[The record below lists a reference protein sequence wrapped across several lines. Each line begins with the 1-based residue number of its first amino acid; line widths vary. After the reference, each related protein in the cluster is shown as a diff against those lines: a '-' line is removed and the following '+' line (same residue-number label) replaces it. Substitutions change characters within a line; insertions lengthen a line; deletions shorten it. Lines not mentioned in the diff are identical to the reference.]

1 MPSWSCGLSLGGA
14 QEATERPEC
23 AVKPHRTCSRSK
35 HGYSDLGSTSNL
47 LPPDYKP
54 AATPISWATLHIC
67 DSEGT
72 GPLGPVGSPAPSTS
86 PCCCSWTAV
95 VGWPGSGWPQPAPWT
110 KVVCTHVISANYPG
124 FSKLADS
131 RGESQ
136 AARSRCPAEVSPLHL
151 ATAGLDPDAQD
162 FTSPGCVCPHRLRGR
177 HVLASECLCV
187 SAAVRV
193 ERPLRQVW
201 EADGQR
207 ERMRSTRCFAAKDS
221 ASTLLPQPPW
231 VMQDPG
237 AVGAAAQ
244 SWSVPQEAATSA
256 SLLQVA

>member
-35 HGYSDLGSTSNL
+35 HGYSDLGSTSSL

-54 AATPISWATLHIC
+54 TAAPISWATLHIC

-72 GPLGPVGSPAPSTS
+72 GPLSPVGSPAPSTS
-86 PCCCSWTAV
+86 PCCSSWAAV

-131 RGESQ
+131 RRESQ
-136 AARSRCPAEVSPLHL
+136 AAGSRCPA
-151 ATAGLDPDAQD
+151 G
-162 FTSPGCVCPHRLRGR
+162 
-177 HVLASECLCV
+177 
-187 SAAVRV
+187 SA
-193 ERPLRQVW
+193 L
-201 EADGQR
+201 
-207 ERMRSTRCFAAKDS
+207 STRLQPALIPTPRTSSPQAVCAPTDYAAAKCWP
-221 ASTLLPQPPW
+221 ASVFVCLLRCVW
-231 VMQDPG
+231 RG
-237 AVGAAAQ
+237 H
-244 SWSVPQEAATSA
+244 
-256 SLLQVA
+256 